1 MLKLIA
7 RLEAKPGREEFLE
20 DAMRE
25 LAVPSRG
32 EEGCLMYDLCRPKGE
47 PGTVIVLEEW
57 TSQAALDEHMA
68 SPHFK
73 GFLETAGDA
82 LAGAPGVEFI
92 ERL

>member
-1 MLKLIA
+1 MVKLIA
-7 RLEAKPGREEFLE
+7 RLEAKSGQEQFLE

-25 LAVPSRG
+25 LAVPSRE
-32 EEGCLMYDLCRPKGE
+32 EEGCLMYDLCRPKGA

-57 TSQAALDEHMA
+57 TSQAELDEHMA

-73 GFLETAGDA
+73 AFLEKAGDA